1 MVCLLFDSYTSEGIP
16 KHIRIIYIMSKL
28 TMDIKE
34 IKDICGKAAFYQQ
47 YKIGL
52 QLAHLMI
59 KANL

>member
-1 MVCLLFDSYTSEGIP
+1 MIYLFFAPYMREGIP
-16 KHIRIIYIMSKL
+16 KYVRIIYIMSKL
-28 TMDIKE
+28 SMDIKE